1 MTNSFKFKVK
11 YTPNLPVIGDS
22 PRVTIIGDEMSEF
35 KVDFIDGKSNIV
47 LGRKICLTNETVT
60 FNRQWFTNWIV
71 RIYNQNDELVHED
84 IFDPTNKI
92 VFIKIDS
99 FAMGDNIAWIPYIDK
114 FRTFHNCTVI
124 CSTFWNELFIDE
136 YPKLLFVNPN
146 TKIENVYFQIYVG
159 ANLTVNLSYSPV
171 ISTNIPLQFVASEIL
186 GLPNE
191 ELKPKIVIPNRPPIN
206 YSEKYVTLSEYGS
219 FESKKW
225 KNSWQEVID
234 FLNTKGYK
242 TLVISKE
249 PTDLKNII
257 NNTGDAS
264 ISERIIDIKNAEF
277 HMGVSSGLSWLAWG
291 LGKKVLMV
299 SDSTPHY
306 HEFKSNNIRF
316 GKNINEPINYDY
328 TEITPIE
335 NIINYLDKML
345 T

>member
-1 MTNSFKFKVK
+1 MNNSFKFKVE

-22 PRVTIIGDEMSEF
+22 PRVTIIGNEILEF
-35 KVDFIDGKSNIV
+35 KIDFIDGNSNII
-47 LGRKICLTNETVT
+47 LGRKSCLTNESIA
-60 FNRQWFTNWIV
+60 FNRQWFTKWII

-84 IFDPTNKI
+84 IFDPHNKI
-92 VFIKIDS
+92 IFIKIDS
-99 FAMGDNIAWIPYIDK
+99 YAMGDNIAWIPYVEK
-114 FRTFHNCTVI
+114 FRTFYNCTVI
-124 CSTFWNELFIDE
+124 CSTFWNELFVNE
-136 YPKLLFVNPN
+136 YPNILFVKPN

-191 ELKPKIVIPNRPPIN
+191 ELKPKIAIPNLPPIN
-206 YSEKYVTLSEYGS
+206 YSEKYVTLSEHGS
-219 FESKKW
+219 FEGKKW
-225 KNSWQEVID
+225 KNSWQEVVD
-234 FLNTKGYK
+234 FLNDKGYK

-249 PTDLKNII
+249 PTNLKNII

-264 ISERIIDIKNAEF
+264 ISQRIIDIKNAQF

-291 LGKKVLMV
+291 LNKKVLMV

-316 GKNINEPINYDY
+316 GENIDDPINYDCIK
-328 TEITPIE
+328 ITPTE
-335 NIINYLDKML
+335 KVINYLAKML